1 MTGTVMRTALRRSL
15 AQIQHVRPVR
25 PAEADGLVA
34 QVYRQVEDEFGM
46 IAPPIALHSPAPPV
60 LAASWL
66 LLRETLLVSGPVS
79 RAAREAV
86 AGAVSVANACPYCV
100 EVHGTTLRALGD
112 RAGADAIIADRI
124 GTITDPDLR
133 RIAAWAR
140 TTGIRD
146 EATAPPVAAGQV
158 PQLLGV
164 ATVFH
169 YLNRM
174 VHVFLGDSPMPP
186 GTPDSAKGAA
196 RWVLARVMRPSA
208 VVGRLPGA
216 SLDLLPDSTRQ
227 QDFGWASADP
237 TIADAF
243 ARAGATI
250 EAAADGAVPEP
261 VRVLVRD
268 HLADWSGRPG
278 GPSRAWVDDAVATL
292 AEDHRPA
299 GRLALLTAVAAYQVD
314 AGLIDEVRQHG
325 ADDAALIALTSWA
338 SLAAARRISTW
349 VATTTAAPPGPERW
363 AGTG

>member
-25 PAEADGLVA
+25 PADADGLVA
-34 QVYRQVEDEFGM
+34 RVYRQVEDEFGM
-46 IAPPIALHSPAPPV
+46 IAPPIALHSPSPPV

-66 LLRETLLVSGPVS
+66 MLRETLLAAGRVG

-112 RAGADAIIADRI
+112 RAGADAIVADRI
-124 GTITDPDLR
+124 DTITDPELR
-133 RIAAWAR
+133 RIVAWAR
-140 TTGIRD
+140 TTGSRAD
-146 EATAPPVAAGQV
+146 ATAPPVPADQV
-158 PQLLGV
+158 PELLGV

-208 VVGRLPGA
+208 VVDRRPGA
-216 SLDLLPDSTRQ
+216 ALDLLPPAPTRS
-227 QDFGWASADP
+227 DFGWAAATP
-237 TIADAF
+237 TVADAF
-243 ARAGATI
+243 HRAASAVD
-250 EAAADGAVPEP
+250 AAADACVPEP
-261 VRVLVRD
+261 VRTLVGD
-268 HLADWSGRPG
+268 HLADWSGRPD
-278 GPSRAWVDDAVATL
+278 GPSRAWVDDAVAPL
-292 AEDHRPA
+292 DEDHRPA

-314 AGLIDEVRQHG
+314 ARLIDDVRRYG
-325 ADDAALIALTSWA
+325 ADDAGLIALTSWA
-338 SLAAARRISTW
+338 ALTAARHVSGW
-349 VATTTAAPPGPERW
+349 VPTATPLPDGAAG
-363 AGTG
+363 